1 MMRPPSRRN
10 GTAARTAAVTPPT
23 FTANR
28 CSSAERSAEK
38 SLTAP
43 PANTPA
49 FKKALDRYE
58 TRRDEIFEE
67 AFAAPTAREAI
78 QRLLEDTAER
88 LRGRDG
94 PSGCLM
100 VQAALCG
107 GEECDGV
114 RKDLA
119 GRRAQ
124 GEVLIRKRLERGKM
138 EGDLPKDV
146 DLVGLARYLATVM
159 QGMAVQAA
167 SGASSQ
173 GAPRH
178 RPHGVKG
185 LAGIIIGSPVILS
198 ELLSSGRGLPI
209 RDWHFSDL
217 SPAPTNVRFGNK
229 VDVTR
234 PLDNVR

>member
-1 MMRPPSRRN
+1 MGRPRTFDMDQALDQALQVFWENGYEGTSIADLTEAMGVDPPSLY
-10 GTAARTAAVTPPT
+10 AA
-23 FTANR
+23 FGNK
-28 CSSAERSAEK
+28 EK
-38 SLTAP
+38 L
-43 PANTPA
+43 

-58 TRRDEIFEE
+58 TRRDEIFEA

-88 LRGRDG
+88 LRGRNG

-107 GEECDGV
+107 GEECDSV

-146 DLVGLARYLATVM
+146 EPCRPRSLPRHGDAGH
-159 QGMAVQAA
+159 GGP
-167 SGASSQ
+167 SGKRREPQ

-209 RDWHFSDL
+209 
-217 SPAPTNVRFGNK
+217 
-229 VDVTR
+229 
-234 PLDNVR
+234 